1 MSVQV
6 PANAVVKVN
15 NRLTTSTGAER
26 TFVSRDLKIDSQ
38 YEYVFKVDV
47 VREGITYSK
56 TQTVNVKAFD
66 ELNLVFD
73 FDQDEAAAEVA
84 SR

>member
-1 MSVQV
+1 LSVQV